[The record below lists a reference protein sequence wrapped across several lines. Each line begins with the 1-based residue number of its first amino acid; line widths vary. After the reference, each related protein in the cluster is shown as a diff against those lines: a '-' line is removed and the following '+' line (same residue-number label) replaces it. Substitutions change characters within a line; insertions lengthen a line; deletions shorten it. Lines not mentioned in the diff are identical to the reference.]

1 MSPASSEGA
10 QVDNLLRPWLPSD
23 APIVLAAA
31 AEPQMDR
38 QFTVPLDSLA
48 AAQDWIALLADRR
61 AEDTAYA
68 FAVLDDGVPVG
79 NVAVSNVERRH
90 LTGWVSYW
98 MREGARGKGLATKAC
113 RELSAW
119 AFTELGLFR
128 LELAHRLDNPASC
141 RVAVGAGFRREGVE
155 RARLLHDGVRYD
167 TETHARL
174 ATDQV

>member
-1 MSPASSEGA
+1 MS
-10 QVDNLLRPWLPSD
+10 NLLRPWLPSD

-31 AEPQMDR
+31 AEPLMNW
-38 QFTVPLDSLA
+38 QFPTPVDSTA
-48 AAQDWIALLADRR
+48 AAQDWIAMLADRR

-68 FAVLDDGVPVG
+68 FAVLDDGEPVG
-79 NVAVSNVERRH
+79 NVAVSNVDRRH

-98 MREGARGKGLATKAC
+98 MRERSRGKGLATRAC
-113 RELSAW
+113 RELSEW

-141 RVAVGAGFRREGVE
+141 RVAVGAGFLAEGVE
-155 RARLLHDGVRYD
+155 RSRLLYDGVRYD

-174 ATDQV
+174 ATDPA

>member
-1 MSPASSEGA
+1 M
-10 QVDNLLRPWLPSD
+10 DLLRPWLPSD

-31 AEPQMDR
+31 AEPEMDR
-38 QFTVPLDSLA
+38 QFTTPIDSLA
-48 AAQDWIALLADRR
+48 AAQEWIAMLEERR
-61 AEDTAYA
+61 DEGTAYA
-68 FAVLDDGVPVG
+68 FAVLDRGVPVG
-79 NVAVSNVERRH
+79 NVAVSQVEHRH

-98 MREGARGKGLATKAC
+98 MREEARGKGLATQAC
-113 RELSAW
+113 RALSKF
-119 AFTELGLFR
+119 AFDELGLFR

-155 RARLLHDGVRYD
+155 RARLLYDGVRYD

>member
-1 MSPASSEGA
+1 M
-10 QVDNLLRPWLPSD
+10 PWLLSD
-23 APIVLAAA
+23 APIILAAA

-38 QFTVPLDSLA
+38 EFTAPIDSLDSA
-48 AAQDWIALLADRR
+48 EEWIALLMARR

-68 FAVLDDGVPVG
+68 FAVLHDGVPVG
-79 NVAVSNVERRH
+79 NVAVSSVERRH

-98 MREGARGKGLATKAC
+98 MRESARGKGLATRAC
-113 RELSAW
+113 RAVSEF

-141 RVAVGAGFRREGVE
+141 RVALRAGFQVEGVE
-155 RARLLHDGVRYD
+155 RARLLYDGVRYD

-174 ATDQV
+174 ATDRV

>member
-1 MSPASSEGA
+1 VSPASSEA
-10 QVDNLLRPWLPSD
+10 QQVDNLLRPWQPCD
-23 APIVLAAA
+23 APIILAAA
-31 AEPQMDR
+31 AEPGMDR
-38 QFTVPLDSLA
+38 QFTAPIDSPA
-48 AAQDWIALLADRR
+48 AAEEWIALLTTRR

-98 MREGARGKGLATKAC
+98 MLSEARGKGLATKAC
-113 RELSAW
+113 RAVSEF
-119 AFTELGLFR
+119 AFAELGLFR

-141 RVAVGAGFRREGVE
+141 RVAVGAGFQAEGVE
-155 RARLLHDGVRYD
+155 RARLLYDGVRYD

-174 ATDQV
+174 ATDRV

>member
-1 MSPASSEGA
+1 M
-10 QVDNLLRPWLPSD
+10 DNLLRPWLSSD
-23 APIVLAAA
+23 ASIVLAAA
-31 AEPQMDR
+31 AEPEMDR
-38 QFTVPLDSLA
+38 QFPTPVDSLA
-48 AAQDWIALLADRR
+48 AAQEWIDMLAERR
-61 AEDTAYA
+61 DEDTAYA
-68 FAVLDDGVPVG
+68 FAVLDGGVPVG

-98 MREGARGKGLATKAC
+98 MREEARGKGLATKAC
-113 RELSAW
+113 RTVSEF
-119 AFTELGLFR
+119 AFAELGLFR

-155 RARLLHDGVRYD
+155 RARLLYDGVRYD

>member
-1 MSPASSEGA
+1 M
-10 QVDNLLRPWLPSD
+10 
-23 APIVLAAA
+23 
-31 AEPQMDR
+31 
-38 QFTVPLDSLA
+38 
-48 AAQDWIALLADRR
+48 
-61 AEDTAYA
+61 
-68 FAVLDDGVPVG
+68 PVG

-113 RELSAW
+113 RELSEW

-141 RVAVGAGFRREGVE
+141 RVAVGAGYRREGVE
-155 RARLLHDGVRYD
+155 RARLLYDGLRYD